1 MSQESFR
8 EVDVLIIGAGLAGAC
23 LARQV
28 HLGDPGKRILMLDRI
43 PEVPNPNQKVGEA
56 TVQVS
61 GYYYSRVLEMEE
73 HLLQEHYLKYNL
85 RFYWP
90 SEQGADV
97 WEHLSQSY
105 IRKISNIATYQLD
118 RNKFEEAVLAR
129 NRENPNFELIHPATG
144 LDVQLAENGGPHAF
158 RFTAHGEDI
167 EGRATWVVDSSGRNR
182 FLVKKLKTD
191 RPSPIRHGSSF
202 LWVDGLLDP
211 EKITNLDRK
220 QLRLRKER
228 GTLGHFPTFLA
239 TNHYCGEG
247 YWFWEIPLHDK
258 TSLGLVFDTANIAF
272 KDVSSADKLVE
283 WICREY
289 PLYARDLPQRK
300 ILHHSGF
307 ASFALDSGQTLS
319 TSRYALCGEACRFTD
334 PLYSPGGDLIS
345 IYNTL
350 IADAILTEDQ
360 AELEAKVRLYEPMA
374 RAVYEAYVP
383 SFSVSYC
390 TLGDQE
396 CFTLR
401 YVWELTV
408 YFAYYVFP
416 FINDLHIDRHFLP
429 AFLRRFGLLGP
440 VNQGMHRVLAAYYRW
455 KKENVVIPAPEP
467 VFFEFMEVGALA
479 ASELTFYKV
488 GVDLDEARRILDEQL
503 ENLRDLARWT
513 VAHIAAA
520 VLDDPRAATNA
531 AYIRGLDLDN
541 LQFEPAAW
549 AERLEAAVQESEE
562 TYTFRFPVPC
572 MARFRTRKLVPEPE
586 MMVAAGASE

>member
-1 MSQESFR
+1 MKEKSFR
-8 EVDVLIIGAGLAGAC
+8 EVDVLIAGAGLAGLT
-23 LARQV
+23 LARQ
-28 HLGDPGKRILMLDRI
+28 LLLAEPEIRILMVDRGAEI
-43 PEVPNPNQKVGEA
+43 PNPKQKVGEA

-73 HLLQEHYLKYNL
+73 HLLRSHFLKYNL
-85 RFYWP
+85 RFYWK
-90 SEQGADV
+90 SQRGGEV
-97 WEHLSQSY
+97 WEDLSQSF

-118 RNKFEEAVLAR
+118 RNLFEAAVLEK
-129 NRENPNFELIHPATG
+129 NRESPGFELINPIAG
-144 LDVQLAENGGPHAF
+144 LDVELAEEGAHGF
-158 RFTAHGEDI
+158 RFEVDGQEVT
-167 EGRATWVVDSSGRNR
+167 GRARWIVDASGRNR
-182 FLVKKLKTD
+182 FLARRQKLE
-191 RPSPIRHGSSF
+191 RPSPIKHGASF

-220 QLRLRKER
+220 ALRLRPER

-247 YWFWEIPLHDK
+247 YWFWEIPLHGK
-258 TSLGLVFDTANIAF
+258 TSLGLVYDSAVVSS
-272 KDVSSADKLVE
+272 KDVSTADKLIE

-307 ASFALDSGQTLS
+307 TSFALDSGQTIS
-319 TSRYALCGEACRFTD
+319 ASGWALCGEACRFTD

-350 IADAILTEDQ
+350 IADCILTRDRR
-360 AELEAKVRLYEPMA
+360 ELEAKVRLYEPLA

-383 SFSVSYC
+383 SMAVSYC

-396 CFTLR
+396 CFSLR

-416 FINDLHIDRHFLP
+416 FINDLHVDKAFLP
-429 AFLRRFGLLGP
+429 TFLRRFSQLGP
-440 VNQGMHRVLAAYYRW
+440 INHGIHRLLADYYRW
-455 KKENVVIPAPEP
+455 KKENVVLEAPEP
-467 VFFEFMEVGALA
+467 VFFDFMEVGALA

-488 GVDLDEARRILDEQL
+488 GVSRDEAREVLDEQL

-513 VAHIAAA
+513 AAHVASV
-520 VLDDPRAATNA
+520 VLDAPLAATNA
-531 AYIRGLDLDN
+531 AFIRGIDIDN
-541 LQFEPAAW
+541 LQFDPAAM
-549 AERLEAAVQESEE
+549 AERLEAACRETSES
-562 TYTFRFPVPC
+562 YVWRFAVPC
-572 MARFRTRKLVPEPE
+572 MARFRTERLE
-586 MMVAAGASE
+586 VAMEAVG